1 MEQETFN
8 TKCKDCNISLQDCT
22 CIEDTI
28 NMKKTSS
35 IEWFAEVV
43 AKMGYVSTDI
53 LEQAIAMHRQE
64 IVDAIN
70 LPIEK
75 RWYNALLYNNSG
87 EQYYNKT
94 YGK

>member
-1 MEQETFN
+1 MVENIIKTMENKMT
-8 TKCKDCNISLQDCT
+8 
-22 CIEDTI
+22 
-28 NMKKTSS
+28 S

-53 LEQAIAMHRQE
+53 LDQAKEMHKQE

-70 LPIEK
+70 LPSEK

-87 EQYYNKT
+87 EQYYNEQ

>member
-1 MEQETFN
+1 MEN
-8 TKCKDCNISLQDCT
+8 
-22 CIEDTI
+22 
-28 NMKKTSS
+28 KKQTSV
-35 IEWFAEVV
+35 EWFAEVV

-53 LEQAIAMHRQE
+53 LEQAKEMHKQE

-70 LPIEK
+70 LPREK

-87 EQYYNKT
+87 EQYYNEQ

>member
-1 MEQETFN
+1 MVTAVEWLEEKFNKTNGQLIDLDFREALAMEKQ
-8 TKCKDCNISLQDCT
+8 Q
-22 CIEDTI
+22 
-28 NMKKTSS
+28 
-35 IEWFAEVV
+35 
-43 AKMGYVSTDI
+43 
-53 LEQAIAMHRQE
+53 

-70 LPIEK
+70 LPREK

>member
-1 MEQETFN
+1 MEN
-8 TKCKDCNISLQDCT
+8 
-22 CIEDTI
+22 
-28 NMKKTSS
+28 KKQTSV
-35 IEWFAEVV
+35 EWFAEVV

-53 LEQAIAMHRQE
+53 LEQAIAMHKQE

-70 LPIEK
+70 LPSEK

-87 EQYYNKT
+87 EQYYNEQ

>member
-1 MEQETFN
+1 MSKQT
-8 TKCKDCNISLQDCT
+8 
-22 CIEDTI
+22 
-28 NMKKTSS
+28 S
-35 IEWFAEVV
+35 IEWF
-43 AKMGYVSTDI
+43 VSELLNGKPLMPSLI
-53 LEQAIAMHRQE
+53 EQAKEMHKQE

-70 LPIEK
+70 LPREK

>member
-1 MEQETFN
+1 MEN
-8 TKCKDCNISLQDCT
+8 
-22 CIEDTI
+22 
-28 NMKKTSS
+28 KKQTSV
-35 IEWFAEVV
+35 EWFAEVV

-53 LEQAIAMHRQE
+53 LEQAKEMHKQE

-70 LPIEK
+70 LPSEK

-87 EQYYNKT
+87 EQYYNEQ